1 MVANRAARRCTE
13 ETVVTGLVAGDA
25 ANCRAFKAT
34 FGLCRN
40 AYGGDRQQ
48 HCGARSACD
57 SMAAQRR
64 DGWH

>member
-1 MVANRAARRCTE
+1 MVANRAARRCSK

-25 ANCRAFKAT
+25 ANYRAFKAT

-48 HCGARSACD
+48 YCRAR
-57 SMAAQRR
+57 
-64 DGWH
+64 